1 MAEFDFVVDTTP
13 MAETV
18 SSVSNHVT
26 ATTAAVV
33 AMQTAVIASEKAS
46 AKKICNNVDAGFHS
60 LIRSQLSMK
69 ISVAYTEMQAKLA
82 LLLEYSKTLR
92 KTRDRMESDFNRV
105 KRQYSQIF
113 KGLDKALANRI
124 SQLDKNAVAISG
136 TRQKTILGMF
146 EHHIPEVVVT
156 SGEVDNTKQ
165 KIAVSRIKEKTAGSL
180 DNLSGKVS
188 ENQLY
193 RSLMDT
199 MLDDSS
205 TEKMTQEYIPVI
217 YSSKQSS
224 LVEDSY
230 VLSLNFP
237 DYLSEQA
244 KNSISLNILNRE
256 DLFKDDKK
264 SDFEKSTIS
273 DEFQSLIS
281 SSAVDRRVAEQMMR
295 LFRQGGC

>member
-26 ATTAAVV
+26 ANTAAVV

-46 AKKICNNVDAGFHS
+46 AKKICNNVDAGFHG

-124 SQLDKNAVAISG
+124 SQLDKNIIFKQVFTIKDIKAYAVFCL
-136 TRQKTILGMF
+136 LGK
-146 EHHIPEVVVT
+146 IV
-156 SGEVDNTKQ
+156 GE
-165 KIAVSRIKEKTAGSL
+165 G
-180 DNLSGKVS
+180 
-188 ENQLY
+188 
-193 RSLMDT
+193 
-199 MLDDSS
+199 
-205 TEKMTQEYIPVI
+205 
-217 YSSKQSS
+217 
-224 LVEDSY
+224 
-230 VLSLNFP
+230 
-237 DYLSEQA
+237 QA
-244 KNSISLNILNRE
+244 KHIRILCQRA
-256 DLFKDDKK
+256 L
-264 SDFEKSTIS
+264 
-273 DEFQSLIS
+273 L
-281 SSAVDRRVAEQMMR
+281 
-295 LFRQGGC
+295 

>member
-60 LIRSQLSMK
+60 IIRSQLSMK

-113 KGLDKALANRI
+113 KC
-124 SQLDKNAVAISG
+124 
-136 TRQKTILGMF
+136 M
-146 EHHIPEVVVT
+146 
-156 SGEVDNTKQ
+156 
-165 KIAVSRIKEKTAGSL
+165 
-180 DNLSGKVS
+180 
-188 ENQLY
+188 
-193 RSLMDT
+193 
-199 MLDDSS
+199 
-205 TEKMTQEYIPVI
+205 
-217 YSSKQSS
+217 
-224 LVEDSY
+224 
-230 VLSLNFP
+230 
-237 DYLSEQA
+237 
-244 KNSISLNILNRE
+244 
-256 DLFKDDKK
+256 
-264 SDFEKSTIS
+264 
-273 DEFQSLIS
+273 
-281 SSAVDRRVAEQMMR
+281 
-295 LFRQGGC
+295 C

>member
-146 EHHIPEVVVT
+146 EHHIPEVIVT
-156 SGEVDNTKQ
+156 SVEVDNTKQ

-180 DNLSGKVS
+180 DNLAGKVS

-205 TEKMTQEYIPVI
+205 TEKTTQEYIPVI

-237 DYLSEQA
+237 DYLSEQV

>member
-60 LIRSQLSMK
+60 IIRSQLSMK

-146 EHHIPEVVVT
+146 EHHIPEVIVT
-156 SGEVDNTKQ
+156 SVDNTKQ

>member
-146 EHHIPEVVVT
+146 EHHIPEVIVT
-156 SGEVDNTKQ
+156 SGEADNTKQ